1 MAFWDKW
8 FKPSEEEQN
17 KIKLRAKIQ
26 GLIKICNSLI
36 EDLHAKLNQNKDK
49 ATQASIK
56 KVRSQ
61 IQESLGHLEGADK
74 SLNELNVELT
84 IEELEEADKD
94 INSKNL
100 SDSAIHYLVSQVKIL
115 SKKYLSDISYIR
127 TNIDNLIRVDLPG
140 FKLK

>member
-1 MAFWDKW
+1 MGFRLVPVYKRVWYFRGEKPKGFFFW
-8 FKPSEEEQN
+8 SN
-17 KIKLRAKIQ
+17 KKLNLFGALIDGKKIYYEFFAS
-26 GLIKICNSLI
+26 INSLI

-74 SLNELNVELT
+74 SLNELNIELT

-94 INSKNL
+94 IN
-100 SDSAIHYLVSQVKIL
+100 
-115 SKKYLSDISYIR
+115 
-127 TNIDNLIRVDLPG
+127 
-140 FKLK
+140 